1 MLVLVSNVPE
11 KCLKFYNTQR
21 CAPYFSAP
29 SGAPRNASFEYQ
41 LPEKPGKMGGKGGG
55 GRVVCGGGGVDAA
68 KQQKAEFRCAERV
81 MSRRACIFWELGQ
94 TGGAHGLACVLVVNQ
109 EGEVVTD

>member
-1 MLVLVSNVPE
+1 MLHLNINS
-11 KCLKFYNTQR
+11 
-21 CAPYFSAP
+21 
-29 SGAPRNASFEYQ
+29 PRNQ
-41 LPEKPGKMGGKGGG
+41 GKWAGKGGG
-55 GRVVCGGGGVDAA
+55 LCVAGGVDAA
-68 KQQKAEFRCAERV
+68 KQQTAELRCAERV